1 MSVLAYKGYRA
12 RVAFDAEAGLLVG
25 RIAGIN
31 DVVGFHGHS
40 VAGLRA
46 AFERAVETYVTACR
60 LYGKVPEKRYSGR
73 VMFRVPPELH
83 AAVALAA
90 QLRGISLNKWVEE
103 ALRETVTIEQRMQAQ
118 ARAGRS

>member
-1 MSVLAYKGYRA
+1 MSVLAWKGYRA
-12 RVAFDAEAGLLVG
+12 RVTFDAEAGLLVG

-46 AFERAVETYVTACR
+46 AFERAVDTYVDVCR
-60 LYGKVPEKRYSGR
+60 MYGKVPEKRYSGR

-83 AAVALAA
+83 AEAALAA
-90 QLRGISLNKWVEE
+90 QLRGISLNRWVEE
-103 ALRETVTIEQRMQAQ
+103 ALRETVMVERRMRRPADHP
-118 ARAGRS
+118 